1 MVQIIKHSSKLS
13 RRNLFI
19 YLLNKDGKVAHIW
32 EAEGGWEG
40 GKGAGGG
47 VEGRDLN
54 NSYDQK
60 R

>member
-19 YLLNKDGKVAHIW
+19 YLLNKDSKVVHLW

-40 GKGAGGG
+40 GR
-47 VEGRDLN
+47 EGRGGRGLN
-54 NSYDQK
+54 NSHDQK
-60 R
+60 DN